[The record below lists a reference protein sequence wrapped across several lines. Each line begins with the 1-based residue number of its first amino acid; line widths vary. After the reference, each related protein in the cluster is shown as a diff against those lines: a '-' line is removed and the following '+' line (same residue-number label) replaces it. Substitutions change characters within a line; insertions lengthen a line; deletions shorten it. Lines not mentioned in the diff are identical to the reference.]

1 MTTEKQKQWH
11 ARHNNFTVRREFFNE
26 LEEVRNVYVKRF
38 NRNEKLGY
46 IAEAIVH
53 NEEPFFSIYM
63 ELNNKES

>member
-26 LEEVRNVYVKRF
+26 LEEVRNEYVKRF

-53 NEEPFFSIYM
+53 KEHPFYDIYV
-63 ELNNKES
+63 ELNKEV